1 MILNPPDV
9 SVLLSRGLLPG
20 LFGVL
25 LFVAGLGLQAEA
37 MQVWHVTLIM
47 AVVALIAWTFAY
59 RRYRQYADT
68 PSAPISSAPQ
78 GYIAISGIGRPLPG
92 EPLLSPFNYLPCLW
106 YRMLVETRDSDG
118 QWQKESDETSDA
130 SFILEGPDGTR
141 CTIDPEGA
149 SIETLHKDETR
160 IEDRRTTQ
168 WLLIAGTRLY
178 AMGNFVTRRPADDRP
193 SINIEVR
200 DKIADW
206 KETGDTRK
214 FDSNGDGELS
224 LDEWEQ
230 VREAA
235 RQEVE
240 QERQAAADFP
250 DYHTLSA
257 PEDGRPFVI
266 SDHDPQQVAR
276 RYHWQA
282 RIILVLFFLALS
294 VTGWMASHP

>member
-1 MILNPPDV
+1 MSNPPDV
-9 SVLLSRGLLPG
+9 KVLLSRGLLPS
-20 LFGVL
+20 LFTVL
-25 LFVAGLGLQAEA
+25 LFIAVLGVQVDE
-37 MQVWHVTLIM
+37 MQIWHVTLIM
-47 AVVALIAWTFAY
+47 AIVTLIAWTFAY

-78 GYIAISGIGRPLPG
+78 GYIAIAGIGRPLPG
-92 EPLLSPFNYLPCLW
+92 DPLLSPFNYLPCLW

-118 QWQKESDETSDA
+118 QWQTESDETSDA
-130 SFILEGPDGTR
+130 SFILEGRDGAR
-141 CTIDPEGA
+141 CAVDPVGA
-149 SIETLHKDETR
+149 SIETLHTDQTR
-160 IEDRRTTQ
+160 IDDRRTTQ
-168 WLLIAGTRLY
+168 WLLISGTRLY
-178 AMGNFVTRRPADDRP
+178 AVGNFVTHRPVDDLP
-193 SINIEVR
+193 AINAEVR

-206 KETGDTRK
+206 KDTGDTLR

-224 LDEWEQ
+224 LEEWEH

-266 SDHDPQQVAR
+266 SDHDPQQVVR
-276 RYHWQA
+276 HYHRQA
-282 RIILVLFFLALS
+282 WIILILFILALG
-294 VTGWMASHP
+294 VTGWMATHP